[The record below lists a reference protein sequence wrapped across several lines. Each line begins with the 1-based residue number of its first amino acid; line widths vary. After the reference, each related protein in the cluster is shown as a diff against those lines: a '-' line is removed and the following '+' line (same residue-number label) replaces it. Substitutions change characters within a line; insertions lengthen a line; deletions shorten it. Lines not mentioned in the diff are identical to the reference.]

1 MQATGFNI
9 VGIVI
14 LLAAN
19 GFFVAAEFSLVRAR
33 GIRLE
38 TYAVN
43 GSAGAR
49 LGLHIQSE
57 LESYLAACQLG
68 ITMASLGLG
77 WLGQPVVAT
86 FLEPFFRDSG
96 LPQSILHITSF
107 VAGFLIFTSLYSV
120 LGTQVP
126 RTLAI
131 RRAESISVWV
141 AYPLHFV
148 YLLMYPFNWLLRALS
163 NTVLSLFRVNERS
176 HKEGYSGEEIKLLP
190 GMSHKHRETEA
201 DTAVMLRNLVG
212 FEQCR
217 VGRVMIPASDMK
229 VLHISG
235 TPQDNLK
242 IMRDSGHSRFP
253 VIESPGNDSIV
264 GVLCIKDLYIAML
277 NGDEQPWTDL
287 RKFCRIPLL
296 VPESQSIACLFE
308 HMREYRT
315 HMAFIVDVY
324 GELAGIVTLEDLIE
338 EIVGDIRYET
348 DPDEVPAIV
357 ELDRGHWLADGL
369 ASLVDVER
377 TTGMKIP
384 DEVDARTL
392 SDLFLCRLSR
402 MPRTGDWI
410 EEDDFRLIVRS
421 LEDNQ
426 VGQVGIDR
434 IFDASDFEP
443 LDNV

>member
-9 VGIVI
+9 LGILI

-19 GFFVAAEFSLVRAR
+19 GFFVAAEFALVRAR

-43 GSAGAR
+43 GSAAAR

-86 FLEPFFRDSG
+86 ILEPFFRDSG
-96 LPQSILHITSF
+96 LPQSSLHMTSF

-126 RTLAI
+126 RALAI
-131 RRAESISVWV
+131 RRAESISVWL
-141 AYPLHFV
+141 AYPLHLV
-148 YLLMYPFNWLLRALS
+148 YLLMYPFNWLLKVLS
-163 NTVLSLFRVNERS
+163 NSVLSLFRVNDRS
-176 HKEGYSGEEIKLLP
+176 HEEVYSGEGIKLLP

-201 DTAVMLRNLVG
+201 DTAVMLRNLIG
-212 FEQCR
+212 FDQCR

-235 TPQDNLK
+235 TAQDNLQV
-242 IMRDSGHSRFP
+242 IRDSGHSRFP
-253 VIESPGNDSIV
+253 LIESPDNDSIV
-264 GVLCIKDLYIAML
+264 GVLCAKDLYIAML

-296 VPESQSIACLFE
+296 VPESQNIACLFE

-315 HMAFIVDVY
+315 HMACVVDEY
-324 GELAGIVTLEDLIE
+324 GGLAGIVTLEDLIE
-338 EIVGDIRYET
+338 EIVGDIRDET
-348 DPDEVPAIV
+348 DPVEVSAIV
-357 ELDRGHWLADGL
+357 ELDRGHWVADGL

-377 TTGMKIP
+377 ITGMKIP
-384 DEVDARTL
+384 GEVDARTL
-392 SDLFLCRLSR
+392 SGLFLYRLSR

-421 LEDNQ
+421 LEDDQ
-426 VGQVGIDR
+426 VGQVGIDK
-434 IFDASDFEP
+434 IFDASDVES
-443 LDNV
+443 LDST